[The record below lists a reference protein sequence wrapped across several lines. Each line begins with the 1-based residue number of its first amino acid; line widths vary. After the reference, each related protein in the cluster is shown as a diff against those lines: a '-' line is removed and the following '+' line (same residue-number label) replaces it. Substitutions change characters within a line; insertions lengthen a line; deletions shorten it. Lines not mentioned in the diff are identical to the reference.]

1 MIDLIVK
8 YVPYVAWG
16 LLIYTIILFY
26 LDYKKDSTKKP
37 AKK

>member
-16 LLIYTIILFY
+16 LLIYTIIISYF
-26 LDYKKDSTKKP
+26 DYKKDSTKKS